1 MLFLYQKT
9 RSGFRKTK
17 LRAEDIIGYDNRRSV
32 MAINLFRPFK
42 AGLEVLYFKSFE
54 CDPPYKNFH
63 WKFDKESFEAL
74 AELMAASIGC
84 NAFPTG
90 CNHLSVTL
98 AYKLHKHV

>member
-1 MLFLYQKT
+1 
-9 RSGFRKTK
+9 
-17 LRAEDIIGYDNRRSV
+17 
-32 MAINLFRPFK
+32 MAIKLFRPFG

-54 CDPPYKNFH
+54 SNPPCKNFH

-90 CNHLSVTL
+90 HSHLPVTL
-98 AYKLHKHV
+98 AYNLHKHV